1 MCVLENGADKIL
13 PSSQILQSGC
23 RLVITHCVKSYDW
36 LKARDQSTSVSICI
50 GSINH
55 AEDERRMMEEK
66 RVKTEI
72 CTFFKLQRRGI
83 TFSRS

>member
-1 MCVLENGADKIL
+1 MLGEWSGQDLTIVADPADQLWVSEKHIV
-13 PSSQILQSGC
+13 SSVMI
-23 RLVITHCVKSYDW
+23 W
-36 LKARDQSTSVSICI
+36 LKARDQSTSISVCS